1 MSKMHMRPNETELL
15 MLQLTGHAS
24 YPYADAR
31 VGSAL
36 HRYGQAWQGVMD
48 NLLGFRNRVSE
59 INVDRFLSADGRKAK
74 IGQAAE
80 QYRQNIHRIE
90 SAVLVDI
97 ATKLIPEMREQ
108 LRIRPIEGDPVVK
121 AVRASEIRAWFRSL
135 NDNLA
140 VGQAI
145 IDDAGHGGQELL
157 EAYIGA
163 PRGSVPPIDPVVI
176 KQAQDTI
183 AQRQNPALAKE
194 LAELVD
200 AVKGYEKLRDTAIE
214 EINETAG
221 VIPEPRII

>member
-1 MSKMHMRPNETELL
+1 MSKMTMKPNETELL

-24 YPYADAR
+24 YPFADAR

-48 NLLGFRNRVSE
+48 NLLGFRNRVTE
-59 INVDRFLSADGRKAK
+59 INVDRYLSADGRKAK
-74 IGQAAE
+74 VGQAAD
-80 QYRQNIHRIE
+80 QYRQNIHRIDTTY
-90 SAVLVDI
+90 LVDI

-108 LRIRPIEGDPVVK
+108 MRIRPIEGDPVVK
-121 AVRASEIRAWFRSL
+121 AVRASEIRAWFRSM
-135 NDNLA
+135 DNLA

-145 IDDAGHGGQELL
+145 IDDASNGGQELL

-183 AQRQNPALAKE
+183 AQRQNPAVAKE
-194 LAELVD
+194 LAELVE
-200 AVKGYEKLRDTAIE
+200 AVEGYEKLRDFAIE
-214 EINETAG
+214 EINEAAG